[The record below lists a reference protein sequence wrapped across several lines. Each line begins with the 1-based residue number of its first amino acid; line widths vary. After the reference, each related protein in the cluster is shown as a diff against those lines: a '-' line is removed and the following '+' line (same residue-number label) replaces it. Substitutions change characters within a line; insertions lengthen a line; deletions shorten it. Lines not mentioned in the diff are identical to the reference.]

1 MTDRL
6 AVMNDPTSHC
16 GDLGARFEEHRRHL
30 LGIAYRMLGSHAESE
45 DVVQDTWLR
54 LSRMTDEQID
64 GIDNLA
70 GWLTT
75 TAGRLSLD
83 RLRSRSRRRTESL
96 EAAAEQRLPDPVVR
110 RFDDAAEADDPAAA
124 AELAESVSL
133 ALLVVLET
141 LPPAE
146 RLAFVLHDTFA
157 VPFDDIAPI
166 VQRSPE
172 ATRQLASRAR
182 RRLRDTP
189 ADLESRTAGDVTR
202 QREVVEAWIA
212 AARGGDFEALV
223 SLLDPDAVL
232 QVDSGRPRTSRV
244 IHGAET
250 IARNATSFRRPDA
263 IIEVVLVN
271 GAAGLLAV
279 EHGRPLA
286 LGSFAFGPD
295 GRIVAVSIIADR
307 QRLGQLGLPEIGG

>member
-6 AVMNDPTSHC
+6 TAMTERTQ
-16 GDLGARFEEHRRHL
+16 GDELAARFDEHRRHL

-54 LSRMTDEQID
+54 LSRMTDEQVD
-64 GIDNLA
+64 AIDNLP

-83 RLRSRSRRRTESL
+83 RLRSRSRRRTDSL
-96 EAAAEQRLPDPVVR
+96 DAVAEHRLPDPVVR
-110 RFDDAAEADDPAAA
+110 RFDDSDTTDDPAAA
-124 AELAESVSL
+124 TELAETVSL
-133 ALLVVLET
+133 ALLMVLET

-189 ADLESRTAGDVTR
+189 ADLESRAAGDVDR

-212 AARGGDFEALV
+212 AARGGDFDALV

-232 QVDSGRPRTSRV
+232 QVDTGRARTSKVVRGSETVARQAGSFRPRDLAV
-244 IHGAET
+244 EI
-250 IARNATSFRRPDA
+250 
-263 IIEVVLVN
+263 VVVN
-271 GAAGLLAV
+271 GTAGLLAV
-279 EHGRPLA
+279 ERGRPIA
-286 LGSFAFGPD
+286 LGHFTFGAD
-295 GRIVAVSIIADR
+295 GRIVALSIIADR
-307 QRLGQLGLPEIGG
+307 PRLAELDLPEIAG

>member
-6 AVMNDPTSHC
+6 TGMTGANR
-16 GDLGARFEEHRRHL
+16 GDGLDERFEVHRRHL
-30 LGIAYRMLGSHAESE
+30 LGIAYRMLGSHAESD

-54 LSRMTDEQID
+54 LSRMTDEQIEA
-64 GIDNLA
+64 IDNLP

-96 EAAAEQRLPDPVVR
+96 DVANQHGLPDPVVR
-110 RFDDAAEADDPAAA
+110 RFDDSVPEDPAAA
-124 AELAESVSL
+124 AELADSVSL

-189 ADLESRTAGDVTR
+189 ADLESRAVGDLGR

-212 AARGGDFEALV
+212 AARGGDLDALV
-223 SLLDPDAVL
+223 SLLDPDAL
-232 QVDSGRPRTSRV
+232 LKVDTGRPRSSRV
-244 IHGAET
+244 VHGAET
-250 IARNATSFRRPDA
+250 IARNASSFRRPDA
-263 IIEVVLVN
+263 VVEVVLVN
-271 GAAGLLAV
+271 GVAGLLAV

-286 LGSFAFGPD
+286 LGHFTFGPD

-307 QRLGQLGLPEIGG
+307 PRLDQLDLPEVAG